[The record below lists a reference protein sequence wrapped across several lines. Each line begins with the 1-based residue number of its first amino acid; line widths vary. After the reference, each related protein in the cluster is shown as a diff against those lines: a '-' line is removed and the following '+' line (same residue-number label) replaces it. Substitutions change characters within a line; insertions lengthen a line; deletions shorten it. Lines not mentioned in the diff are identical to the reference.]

1 MKDNKQTIGTLLFVS
16 VFLLIFQ
23 SFLYYWGGYI
33 TGIFATWFVGER
45 IVEGLAYLG
54 IIITPHQIPMIMG
67 ALSVFGGCF
76 GKTSYNRPQN

>member
-1 MKDNKQTIGTLLFVS
+1 MKDNKHALGVILFTILFL
-16 VFLLIFQ
+16 FIFEG
-23 SFLYYWGGYI
+23 FFFYWVGYI
-33 TGIFATWFVGER
+33 TGIFATWLVGER
-45 IVEGLAYLG
+45 IVEGLACLG